1 MSISSIDIQ
10 EQGFGTARNGYDMQE
25 VDVFLERVAT
35 ELDKMQ
41 ADFEDQLAAA
51 RAEAAKAAANQSS
64 PEQEA
69 EIRALK
75 AEVAKLQNQLA
86 EQQTNESVISE
97 AFIAAQKSANK
108 IKDEARSEGD
118 KVLRDADAKA
128 KQIIGEAAGEKK
140 RIIAE
145 IERLETSRTNFV
157 EEYSKLVAHFQDEA
171 KRVFTSVGLTTD
183 DGVINKDMKSILDDA
198 DRDYGVS
205 AGDESYGDDA
215 IPSYGSLGDA
225 PKADDTMF
233 GATGSID
240 IDID

>member
-41 ADFEDQLAAA
+41 ADFEDQIAAA
-51 RAEAAKAAANQSS
+51 RTAAAEAAASKGS
-64 PEQEA
+64 PEQDA
-69 EIRALK
+69 EIRRLK
-75 AEVAKLQNQLA
+75 AEVAKLQDKLA

-97 AFIAAQKSANK
+97 AFIAAQKSANQ

-145 IERLETSRTNFV
+145 IERLETSRANFV

-183 DGVINKDMKSILDDA
+183 DGVINRDMKSILDDA
-198 DRDYGVS
+198 DKDFGVAAS
-205 AGDESYGDDA
+205 DESFGGED
-215 IPSYGSLGDA
+215 IPSYGSYEGA
-225 PKADDTMF
+225 KADDTMF

>member
-35 ELDKMQ
+35 EIDKMQ
-41 ADFEDQLAAA
+41 ADFDEQIAAA
-51 RAEAAKAAANQSS
+51 RAAATEAAANQSS

-69 EIRALK
+69 EIRRLK
-75 AEVAKLQNQLA
+75 AEIGKLQEKLA
-86 EQQTNESVISE
+86 EQQTNEAVISE

-108 IKDEARSEGD
+108 IKDEARGEAD
-118 KVLRDADAKA
+118 KGLRDADAKA

-140 RIIAE
+140 RIIGE
-145 IERLETSRTNFV
+145 IERLEGSRRNFV
-157 EEYSKLVAHFQDEA
+157 EDYSKLVAHFQDEA

-183 DGVINKDMKSILDDA
+183 DGVINQDMKSILDDV
-198 DRDYGVS
+198 DKDFGVS
-205 AGDESYGDDA
+205 ASSESFGDDE
-215 IPSYGSLGDA
+215 IPSFGSYESA
-225 PKADDTMF
+225 KPDDSMF
-233 GATGSID
+233 GATGAID